1 MALNITNSLRQN
13 QSGRISLSQKLCLL
27 AVGISC
33 LSFAASAHAFETKAR
48 NAILMDYETGA
59 YLFTKNHQEMIA
71 PASMSKLMT
80 VYVLLSKLKD
90 GEISLDDKFTVSEN
104 AWRKGG
110 AASGG
115 STMFLK
121 IGQEVRVEDLLKGI
135 LIQSGNDACI
145 VVAENLAGSEA
156 EFAAMMNET
165 AEKIG
170 LHNAHF
176 ENATGLPH
184 PEHKISVEDL
194 ALLAR
199 RIISEFP
206 EFYHLFSTKEFTFN
220 GIRQGNRNPLLY
232 SLKGADGLK
241 TGHTSE
247 AGFCLTG
254 SAVRNN
260 RRLIEVMAGL
270 ESNKQRSEETES
282 LMTWGFA
289 NFDNYKFFNE
299 NQIMAEVPV
308 WYGTVKTV
316 DAVVPEKVVRTI
328 KKSGKSKY
336 GTKIIYDQPLKAPV
350 LKGDKIG
357 ELFITYEDETVDKI
371 PLVAKDNVAKIGP
384 FSRFLANLKYFVFG
398 TGE

>member
-1 MALNITNSLRQN
+1 MSFRT
-13 QSGRISLSQKLCLL
+13 LCIL
-27 AVGISC
+27 AMGVSV
-33 LSFAASAHAFETKAR
+33 LAMSKTANAFETKAK

-59 YLFTKNHQEMIA
+59 YLFTKNHQDMIA

-80 VYVLLSKLKD
+80 VYVLLSKIKD
-90 GEISLDDKFTVSEN
+90 GEVSLDDKYTVSEN

-145 VVAENLAGSEA
+145 VVAENLAGSEE
-156 EFAAMMNET
+156 EFASMMNET
-165 AEKIG
+165 AEKLG
-170 LHNAHF
+170 LENAHF
-176 ENATGLPH
+176 VNATGLPH

-194 ALLAR
+194 AILAR
-199 RIISEFP
+199 HIIKEFP
-206 EFYHLFSTKEFTFN
+206 EFYHLFSEKEFTFN

-254 SAVRNN
+254 TAVRND
-260 RRLIEVMAGL
+260 RRLIEVMTGL

-289 NFDNYKFFNE
+289 NFDNYKFFTK

-308 WYGTVKTV
+308 WYGTSKSVA
-316 DAVVPEKVVRTI
+316 AVVPEEVIKTI
-328 KKSGKSKY
+328 KKSAKSKY
-336 GTKIIYDQPLKAPV
+336 GAKMIYDEPLKAPI
-350 LKGDKIG
+350 LQGDKIG
-357 ELFITYEDETVDKI
+357 ELFITYNDEIVDKI

-384 FSRFLANLKYFVFG
+384 FSRFLENLKYFVFG
-398 TGE
+398 AK

>member
-1 MALNITNSLRQN
+1 MSFRT
-13 QSGRISLSQKLCLL
+13 LCIL
-27 AVGISC
+27 AMGVSV
-33 LSFAASAHAFETKAR
+33 LAMSKTANAFETKAK

-59 YLFTKNHQEMIA
+59 YLFTKNHQDMIA

-80 VYVLLSKLKD
+80 IYVLLSKIKD
-90 GEISLDDKFTVSEN
+90 GEVSLDDKYTVSEN

-145 VVAENLAGSEA
+145 VVAENLAGSEE
-156 EFAAMMNET
+156 EFASMMNET
-165 AEKIG
+165 AEKLG
-170 LHNAHF
+170 LENAHF
-176 ENATGLPH
+176 VNATGLPH

-194 ALLAR
+194 AILAR
-199 RIISEFP
+199 HIIKEFP
-206 EFYHLFSTKEFTFN
+206 EYYHLFSEKEFTYN

-254 SAVRNN
+254 TAVRND
-260 RRLIEVMAGL
+260 RRLIEVMTGL

-289 NFDNYKFFNE
+289 NFDNYKFFTK

-308 WYGTVKTV
+308 WYGTSKSVA
-316 DAVVPEKVVRTI
+316 AVVPEEVIKTI

-336 GTKIIYDQPLKAPV
+336 GAKMIYDEPLKAPI
-350 LKGDKIG
+350 LQGDKIG
-357 ELFITYEDETVDKI
+357 ELFITYNDEIVDKI

-384 FSRFLANLKYFVFG
+384 FSRFLENLKYFVFG
-398 TGE
+398 AK

>member
-1 MALNITNSLRQN
+1 MSYRSLCILAIGVSMMAL
-13 QSGRISLSQKLCLL
+13 SGK
-27 AVGISC
+27 AN
-33 LSFAASAHAFETKAR
+33 AFETKAK

-80 VYVLLSKLKD
+80 VYVLLSKIKD
-90 GEISLDDKFTVSEN
+90 GEVSLDDRYTVSEN

-121 IGQEVRVEDLLKGI
+121 IGQEVKVEDLLKGI

-145 VVAENLAGSEA
+145 VVAENLAGSEE
-156 EFAAMMNET
+156 EFASMMNET
-165 AEKIG
+165 AEKLG
-170 LHNAHF
+170 LENAHF
-176 ENATGLPH
+176 VNATGLPH

-194 ALLAR
+194 AILAR
-199 RIISEFP
+199 HIIKEFP
-206 EFYHLFSTKEFTFN
+206 EFYHLFSEKEFTFN

-254 SAVRNN
+254 SAVRND
-260 RRLIEVMAGL
+260 RRLIEVMTGL

-289 NFDNYKFFNE
+289 NFDNYKFFTK

-308 WYGTVKTV
+308 WYGTSKSV
-316 DAVVPEKVVRTI
+316 AAIVPEEVIKTI
-328 KKSGKSKY
+328 KKSAKSKY
-336 GTKIIYDQPLKAPV
+336 GAKMIYDEPLKAPI
-350 LKGDKIG
+350 LQGDKIG
-357 ELFITYEDETVDKI
+357 ELFITYNDEIVDKI

-384 FSRFLANLKYFVFG
+384 FSRFLENLKYFVFG
-398 TGE
+398 AK